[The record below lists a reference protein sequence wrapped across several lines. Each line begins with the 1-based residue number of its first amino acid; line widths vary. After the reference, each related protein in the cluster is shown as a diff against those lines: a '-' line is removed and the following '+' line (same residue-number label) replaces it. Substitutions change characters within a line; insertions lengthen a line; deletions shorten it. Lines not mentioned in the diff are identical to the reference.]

1 MAAATIQSF
10 VDTIA
15 AKAVVDPEAAETAV
29 GTILSVIQQEG
40 NAAKVA
46 QLFNQLP
53 GAADLAQKHAVVV
66 GAGGGLLGTLSGVAG
81 KVIGDDAGIL
91 VAAMAQIEATNL
103 SVQQIK
109 NISAQL
115 SSPIKENAN
124 PDLVKQIV
132 DAIPSLR
139 DQFGHHA

>member
-10 VDTIA
+10 VDAIA
-15 AKAVVDPEAAETAV
+15 AKANVDPEAAETAV

-40 NAAKVA
+40 NAANVA
-46 QLFNQLP
+46 QLFKQLP
-53 GAADLAQKHAVVV
+53 GAADLAQKHA
-66 GAGGGLLGTLSGVAG
+66 TLSGVADE
-81 KVIGDDAGIL
+81 VIGGDAGIL

-109 NISAQL
+109 NIGTAL
-115 SSPIKENAN
+115 LAYIKENAN

-132 DAIPSLR
+132 DAAAAPVTEIR
-139 DQFGHHA
+139 

>member
-10 VDTIA
+10 VDAIA
-15 AKAVVDPEAAETAV
+15 VKANVEPEAAETAV

-46 QLFNQLP
+46 QLFKQLP
-53 GAADLAQKHAVVV
+53 GAADLAQKHAVAV
-66 GAGGGLLGTLSGVAG
+66 GAGGGLLGTLSGVAD
-81 KVIGDDAGIL
+81 KVIGGDAGIL

-109 NISAQL
+109 SIGAAL
-115 SSPIKENAN
+115 LAYIKENAN